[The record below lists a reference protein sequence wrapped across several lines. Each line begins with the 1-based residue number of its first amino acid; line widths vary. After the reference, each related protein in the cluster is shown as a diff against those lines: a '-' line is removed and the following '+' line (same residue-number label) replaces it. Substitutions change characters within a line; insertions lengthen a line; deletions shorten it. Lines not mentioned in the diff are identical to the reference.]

1 MATLLDGAL
10 STTAHDAGVHYDC
23 RDCIK
28 RPTSP
33 ELLSNGLSPPIVIRD
48 TDSDDSGPPSL
59 PPPSTPSA
67 GPASPK
73 RARRWFDDDDGSA
86 AESEL
91 QPKRSKLH
99 DAHHNRR
106 RRAELLDFSKKH
118 RTAVDKTRCIRQLP
132 DRFRYLL
139 LRPQRFGKSSFL
151 STLTDY
157 YNIEGVNNFGLRFG
171 SLAVVNQDPD
181 STPQHSQHLC
191 LCFNLSV
198 VSVSM
203 DTRVFTSHLPN
214 RIRRVLVN
222 FLVEY
227 AEELQLSD
235 PIGFLRYR
243 DENMFAKVFGLVK
256 AQGYTLFVG
265 IDDYDAPVRKRSV
278 AHSTE
283 PLGHDAF
290 ASVSDI
296 VRLLDIHF
304 WCPLLA
310 GADVIEKLFVTG
322 TLAVKYPALDK
333 LHFDNIPGLQLSCGF
348 TEQEILDFSQPEL
361 HSTPTVSELQRSC
374 GGYIFPATEVD
385 RAAAQ
390 PLFHPELALAQISLL
405 YPELPSA
412 DDPAFRIL
420 SDILKLL
427 PEMSDVPGAVSRAAL
442 IDLLAA
448 GAVQVDET
456 NAGFDSTLVT
466 WNDLYHAGAL
476 TYDSQLVN
484 TLRITNTRALS
495 VIHAAV
501 DTVFNGWHNLD
512 LSECFHN
519 PFTGYVLSSEPE
531 SFVGLFSQVLCDL
544 GRATVGR
551 KHEPTMHGVLELV
564 MRNRRTH
571 GENMADP
578 INFPVLGKLVRVTGH
593 LAKVTHIWEPKTV
606 TLQGLWR
613 AANPKEDTPTV
624 EALRTL
630 HEEILKDD
638 EEELLARPC
647 TLWSSSPQAM
657 EMHLVGDCFDP
668 QPEYPQF
675 LAVGGARVLLRQR
688 PSMHVPNK
696 PSLP

>member
-1 MATLLDGAL
+1 MSTPLDVLPPTTHDVGAN
-10 STTAHDAGVHYDC
+10 YDC
-23 RDCIK
+23 RDCIEE
-28 RPTSP
+28 PSSP
-33 ELLSNGLSPPIVIRD
+33 ELLSRGRSPPTVIRD
-48 TDSDDSGPPSL
+48 TDSDYAPPSL
-59 PPPSTPSA
+59 LPLSTPST
-67 GPASPK
+67 GSKSPK
-73 RARRWFDDDDGSA
+73 RARRWFDDDDGTA

-91 QPKRSKLH
+91 QLKRSKLH
-99 DAHHNRR
+99 DANHNRR
-106 RRAELLDFSKKH
+106 RRAELLDFSKQH
-118 RTAVDKTRCIRQLP
+118 RTAVDKTQCIRQLP
-132 DRFRYLL
+132 DKFRYLL
-139 LRPQRFGKSSFL
+139 LRPQRFSKSSFL

-157 YNIEGVNNFGLRFG
+157 YNIQGVDNFGLRFG
-171 SLAVVNQDPD
+171 SLAVVTQDPD

-191 LCFNLSV
+191 LCFNLSTI
-198 VSVSM
+198 SVNVDTM
-203 DTRVFTSHLPN
+203 DITSDLPSL
-214 RIRRVLVN
+214 IRHVLVM
-222 FLVEY
+222 FLIEY
-227 AEELQLSD
+227 AKELQLSD
-235 PIGFLRYR
+235 PAGFLRYR
-243 DENMFAKVFGLVK
+243 DEHMFAKVFGLVK

-278 AHSTE
+278 AHLTE
-283 PLGHDAF
+283 PLDHDTF

-304 WCPLLA
+304 WRPLLA
-310 GADVIEKLFVTG
+310 GADVIAKLFVTG
-322 TLAVKYPALDK
+322 TLAVKYPALDE
-333 LHFDNIPGLQLSCGF
+333 LHFDSIPGLQLSCGF
-348 TEQEILDFSQPEL
+348 TEQEILDFSRSVL

-374 GGYIFPATEVD
+374 GGYIFPAAEVD

-390 PLFHPELALAQISLL
+390 PLLHPEFAMAQIYLL

-456 NAGFDSTLVT
+456 NDETNAGFDSTRVA

-484 TLRITNTRALS
+484 TLRITNTGALS

-501 DTVFNGWHNLD
+501 DTAFAAWHNLD
-512 LSECFHN
+512 LKLCFR
-519 PFTGYVLSSEPE
+519 TLSARFIMSGEPE

-544 GRATVGR
+544 GRASFGR

-564 MRNRRTH
+564 MRNKHTT
-571 GENMADP
+571 GLKMADP
-578 INFPVLGKLVRVTGH
+578 IIFPVPGNLVRVTGQ
-593 LAKVTHIWEPKTV
+593 LANVTHIWEPKTL
-606 TLQGLWR
+606 TLQGMWR
-613 AANPKEDTPTV
+613 AANPNEDTSTV

-647 TLWSSSPQAM
+647 TLWSSSLQAM
-657 EMHLVGDCFDP
+657 EMRLVGDCFDP

-688 PSMHVPNK
+688 PSMPIPNK
-696 PSLP
+696 SA